1 MFLNVMVNVS
11 NKIGP
16 SLKILSEL
24 WKYFSQIPSIN
35 SSCRLKSMTLDGSTS
50 IPTTTSSWLDL
61 ILTIGHT
68 SDPSSFTLFSL
79 LVSQAVN
86 NWTNNSATKEV
97 KVLMGRISVKINP
110 NKLAQLNEYGV
121 YHLASLL
128 LSIASLVPEDPS
140 PQQIAGQLL
149 KVRTSILEIKNR

>member
-1 MFLNVMVNVS
+1 MFSADMFLEF
-11 NKIGP
+11 
-16 SLKILSEL
+16 LL
-24 WKYFSQIPSIN
+24 
-35 SSCRLKSMTLDGSTS
+35 
-50 IPTTTSSWLDL
+50 
-61 ILTIGHT
+61 
-68 SDPSSFTLFSL
+68 SL
-79 LVSQAVN
+79 LPVSGGFVE
-86 NWTNNSATKEV
+86 KLV